1 MWYGEQECSSGWLV
15 VQVNCFEFCKQGETQ
30 PVAQINTS
38 GGEAWERERRP
49 A

>member
-15 VQVNCFEFCKQGETQ
+15 DQVGCFEFCKQGEMQ
-30 PVAQINTS
+30 PVAQINSS